1 MRHRMNLIILA
12 WVLVLLPNLTY
23 SADPVRVVILP
34 FDIHAREDMAYLK
47 TEIPKLIKNE
57 LKQEGA
63 TLLEPPI
70 ASNPDW
76 RRQIKGNAE
85 LRNLG
90 MQTGADY
97 VLWGSLT
104 RIGKR
109 YSLDARMIAPFEEG
123 PPTVFFLEGEGIEN
137 LIGSVRELARNL
149 SMKLFKRMRVA
160 QIIIRGNDRIESDAI
175 ERMIKT
181 KPGDLFVPKDLSA
194 DLKSVYSMGYFEDIR
209 IEAEDSPEGKIVTFH
224 VKEKQTIR
232 NILLKGNKA
241 YDDEEVLEN
250 LTIKTGSILNV
261 FQIQNNIRRI
271 EELYKEKN
279 YHNAQISYSTLE
291 RENNVADLQFTI
303 DEGSKV
309 MIKEISFVGNTAYA
323 DKKLKGIIKTSEKG
337 FFSFLT
343 QSGELNRE
351 ELNQDVQ
358 KLTAYYQNRGY
369 IQAKV
374 GEPQIRYEDNWI
386 YVTFKI
392 EEGPQFKVGKVD
404 VVGDLVQSRDDLMSN
419 LKIVKEEFYNRETLR
434 NDVLNLADLYSD
446 EGFAY
451 ADIAPR
457 IDKNLDK
464 LSVDITFEIKKGIQA
479 YFEKITISGNTK
491 TRDKVIRR
499 ELDVY
504 EQELYSG
511 RRLKQGVRNLY
522 RLDFFEDIKVNTLK
536 GSAEDQM
543 VLKIDV
549 KEKPTGTFSFGG
561 GYSSIDSL
569 FFVANVTQRNLFGR
583 AQVLNLSAHIGG
595 RLVNYGISFTEPW
608 LFDIPLSAGAD
619 VYKQTYDYDTYDKDS
634 IGGRIRLGYPIYRY
648 TRANVQYHLEQA
660 DIRNVTSD
668 ASRSIQE
675 LQGNNIQSSITTS
688 VVYDSRNNRFN
699 PTDGSNHIL
708 AFEYAG
714 LGGDIG
720 FTKIV
725 GSTGWYFPLFWET
738 AFFTHAK
745 AGWVREAS
753 NKILPDYE
761 KFYMG
766 GIKTVRGYDFQDISL
781 RDADDAK
788 IGGEKSLQF
797 NVEYTFPLLKKAGVT
812 GVVFFDAGNVY
823 ASNENYDIT
832 DLFAGAGG
840 GIRWNSPMGP
850 IRLEWGYPIN
860 PDPGMNDT
868 GRWEFGM
875 GGSF

>member
-1 MRHRMNLIILA
+1 MLLA
-12 WVLVLLPNLTY
+12 NF
-23 SADPVRVVILP
+23 AFAQAPVRVVILP

-47 TEIPKLIKNE
+47 TEIPKQITNE

-63 TLLEPPI
+63 VFLEPPA
-70 ASNPDW
+70 ASDPEW
-76 RRQIKGNAE
+76 QKQIKGTAG

-90 MQTGADY
+90 MQIGADH
-97 VLWGSLT
+97 VIWGSLT

-109 YSLDARMIAPFEEG
+109 YSLDARMITPFEEG

-160 QIIIRGNDRIESDAI
+160 KIIIRGNNRIESDAI
-175 ERMIKT
+175 ERIIKT
-181 KPGDLFVPKDLSA
+181 RPGDLFVPKDLTA
-194 DLKSVYSMGYFEDIR
+194 DLRAVYSMGYFEDIR
-209 IEAEDSPEGKIVTFH
+209 IESEDSPEGKIVIFD

-232 NILLKGNKA
+232 NIIFKGNRA
-241 YDDEEVLEN
+241 YDDKKILEN
-250 LTIKTGSILNV
+250 LTLKTGSILNV

-279 YHNAQISYSTLE
+279 YHNVQISYETLE

-309 MIKEISFVGNTAYA
+309 LIKEITFVGNTAYP

-343 QSGELNRE
+343 QSGELDKE

-374 GEPQIRYEDNWI
+374 GEPQIEYKDNWI
-386 YVTFKI
+386 YITFKI

-404 VVGDLVQSRDDLMSN
+404 VAGDLVQPKEDLMSN
-419 LKIVKEEFYNRETLR
+419 LKIVKEEYYNRETLR
-434 NDVLNLADLYSD
+434 NDVLKLADVYSD
-446 EGFAY
+446 EGYAY
-451 ADIAPR
+451 ADIVPR
-457 IDKNLDK
+457 IDEKPEK
-464 LSVDITFEIKKGIQA
+464 LTVDITFDIKKGTQA
-479 YFEKITISGNTK
+479 YFEKIIISGNTK

-522 RLDFFEDIKVNTLK
+522 QLDFFEDIKVNTLK
-536 GSAEDQM
+536 GSADDQM
-543 VLKIDV
+543 VLKLDV

-561 GYSSIDSL
+561 GYSSIDNV

-583 AQVLNLSAHIGG
+583 AQRLNLSAHIGG
-595 RLVNYGISFTEPW
+595 RLVNYVVSFTEPW
-608 LFDIPLSAGAD
+608 LFDIPLSAGTD
-619 VYKQTYDYDTYDKDS
+619 IYKQNFDYDTYDKDS
-634 IGGRIRLGYPIYRY
+634 IGGNIRFGYPIYRY
-648 TRANVQYHLEQA
+648 TRANIQYQLEQA
-660 DIRNVTSD
+660 DIRNVTAD
-668 ASRSIQE
+668 ASRSVKE
-675 LQGNNIQSSITTS
+675 LEGENIQSSVTTW
-688 VVYDSRNNRFN
+688 VTYDSRNNRFN
-699 PTDGSNHIL
+699 PTEGSIHNL
-708 AFEYAG
+708 SFEYAG

-720 FTKIV
+720 FSKII
-725 GSTGWYFPLFWET
+725 GSIGHYFPLFWET
-738 AFFTHAK
+738 AFFSHGRM
-745 AGWVREAS
+745 GWVREAS
-753 NKILPDYE
+753 GKILPDYE

-766 GIKTVRGYDFQDISL
+766 GIRTVRGYDFQDISL
-781 RDADDAK
+781 YDEDGAK
-788 IGGEKSLQF
+788 IGGEKMLQF
-797 NVEYTFPLLKKAGVT
+797 NFEYTFPILKQYGIIGVA
-812 GVVFFDAGNVY
+812 FFDAGNVY
-823 ASNENYDIT
+823 ASDENYDIT
-832 DLFAGAGG
+832 SLYAGAGG

-860 PDPGMNDT
+860 PDPGMNDK

>member
-1 MRHRMNLIILA
+1 MVL
-12 WVLVLLPNLTY
+12 VLVLLPNAVF
-23 SADPVRVVILP
+23 SAEPVQVVILP
-34 FDIHAREDMAYLK
+34 FEIHAREDMAYLK
-47 TEIPKLIKNE
+47 TEIPKLIKKE

-63 TLLEPPI
+63 KLLDPPI
-70 ASNPDW
+70 ASDPQW
-76 RRQIKGNAE
+76 RQQIKGAAG
-85 LRNLG
+85 LRDLG

-109 YSLDARMIAPFEEG
+109 YSLDARMITPYEEG

-149 SMKLFKRMRVA
+149 SMKLFKRIKIAKIV
-160 QIIIRGNDRIESDAI
+160 IRGNDRIESDAI
-175 ERMIKT
+175 ERLIKT

-194 DLKSVYSMGYFEDIR
+194 DLKAVYSMGYFEDIR
-209 IEAEDSPEGKIVTFH
+209 IEAEDSPEGKIVIFN

-232 NILLKGNKA
+232 NIILKGNKV
-241 YDDEEVLEN
+241 YDDEEVIEN
-250 LTIKTGSILNV
+250 LTLKAGSILNV

-279 YHNAQISYSTLE
+279 YHNVQIAYKAID

-303 DEGSKV
+303 DEGPKV
-309 MIKEISFVGNTAYA
+309 LIKKISFVGNKAYT
-323 DKKLKGIIKTSEKG
+323 DKKLKGIIKSSERGFLSFITS
-337 FFSFLT
+337 
-343 QSGELNRE
+343 SGELNKE
-351 ELNQDVQ
+351 ELNQDVK
-358 KLTAYYQNRGY
+358 KLTAYYQNRGF

-374 GEPQIRYEDNWI
+374 GEPQISYEDNWI
-386 YVTFKI
+386 YITLKI
-392 EEGPQFKVGKVD
+392 EEGPRFKVGKVD
-404 VVGDLVQSRDDLMSN
+404 VAGELVQSREDLMST
-419 LKIVKEEFYNRETLR
+419 LKIVKEEYYNREILR
-434 NDVLNLADLYSD
+434 NDVLNLTDLYSD
-446 EGFAY
+446 EGYAY

-457 IDKNLDK
+457 IDRNLEK
-464 LSVDITFEIKKGIQA
+464 LLVNIIFDIKKGNQA
-479 YFEKITISGNTK
+479 YFEKIIISGNTK

-504 EQELYSG
+504 EQELFSG
-511 RRLKQGVRNLY
+511 RRLKRGVRSLY
-522 RLDFFEDIKVNTLK
+522 QLDFFEDIKVNTLK
-536 GSAEDQM
+536 GSSDDQM

-561 GYSSIDSL
+561 GYSSVDDL
-569 FFVANVTQRNLFGR
+569 FFVANITQRNLFGR
-583 AQVLNLSAHIGG
+583 AQRLNLNAHIGG
-595 RLVNYGISFTEPW
+595 RLVNYAISFTEPW

-619 VYKQTYDYDTYDKDS
+619 IYNRTMDYDTYDKDS
-634 IGGRIRLGYPIYRY
+634 IGGSVRFGYPIYRF
-648 TRANVQYHLEQA
+648 TRANVSYLLERA

-668 ASRSIQE
+668 ASRSIKE
-675 LQGNNIQSSITTS
+675 LEGNNIQSSVTTS
-688 VVYDSRNNRFN
+688 LTFDSRNSRMT
-699 PTDGSNHIL
+699 PTDGSNHTL
-708 AFEYAG
+708 LFEYSG

-725 GSTGWYFPLFWET
+725 GDTGWYFPLFWET
-738 AFFTHAK
+738 SFFAHARG
-745 AGWVREAS
+745 GWVREAS

-761 KFYMG
+761 KFYLG
-766 GIKTVRGYDFQDISL
+766 GIRSVRGYDWQDISI
-781 RDADDAK
+781 RDADGIK
-788 IGGEKSLQF
+788 IGGEKMAQVNF
-797 NVEYTFPLLKKAGVT
+797 EYIFPLLKKAGVT

-823 ASNENYDIT
+823 ASDEVYDIT

-860 PDPGMNDT
+860 PDPGMRDT